1 MGLWIAR
8 LLLLLL
14 VYQAVWACTTAVSE
28 SLLQAKPLELVG
40 LCQVRLCV
48 CDSSNAAKA
57 FMHAALLRGPR
68 CKGGSSL
75 LLLLIVQAI

>member
-28 SLLQAKPLELVG
+28 SLLQAKPSELVV
-40 LCQVRLCV
+40 CAKCV
-48 CDSSNAAKA
+48 CVSVTAAAQQKLLCMLLFLEGPAAKE
-57 FMHAALLRGPR
+57 ALLFF
-68 CKGGSSL
+68 CF
-75 LLLLIVQAI
+75 